1 MAAAKQEAAFALV
14 RSSSVGTAGSPVRE
28 APATAFSIYQSVVK
42 SLPDPL
48 FITDSELTVVY
59 MNEACEQLIGYSAAE
74 TVNRMKCQ
82 DVFRSD
88 ICNNGCAIKGCMAS
102 GHSVVGARVF
112 ITHRSGRQIPVSASA
127 GVITD
132 PTGQVVGGLEVI
144 RDISDQVAAE
154 VEVKNKEEYSTS
166 IVQGISDPF
175 FVANAQLTITYMND
189 ACATLTGYS
198 PAETVNKLKCRE
210 VFKSNIGDSGC
221 ALKQCMSTGK
231 TVSGARVVI
240 TDKTGAKKNILASA
254 GGIKDSRGQVIGG
267 FELCRDISN
276 LVAAETELQKNAEET
291 SATSE
296 EFAASIEEVSSVSEE
311 MAATVGKVNENTQ
324 EVLKTVQQSTD
335 AAGNGARTVS
345 ETAEASRAI
354 AQAAAESK
362 RDMLELK
369 DHSRRI
375 TEILDVIRDIAE
387 QTNLLAL
394 NAAIEAARA
403 GDQGRGFAVVAEEVR
418 KLASRA
424 QSSTKQ
430 ILELVQGINAK
441 TDNLDKS
448 LDKVQGQVT
457 VTVEKTDRARAVLE
471 EIVRS
476 SEASKEGMHSIASA
490 MTQAAASTEQTS
502 ASVQQAAAA
511 AQELARLG
519 QSLRDLSH
527 RIGTEV

>member
-1 MAAAKQEAAFALV
+1 
-14 RSSSVGTAGSPVRE
+14 
-28 APATAFSIYQSVVK
+28 
-42 SLPDPL
+42 
-48 FITDSELTVVY
+48 
-59 MNEACEQLIGYSAAE
+59 
-74 TVNRMKCQ
+74 
-82 DVFRSD
+82 
-88 ICNNGCAIKGCMAS
+88 
-102 GHSVVGARVF
+102 
-112 ITHRSGRQIPVSASA
+112 
-127 GVITD
+127 
-132 PTGQVVGGLEVI
+132 
-144 RDISDQVAAE
+144 
-154 VEVKNKEEYSTS
+154 
-166 IVQGISDPF
+166 
-175 FVANAQLTITYMND
+175 
-189 ACATLTGYS
+189 
-198 PAETVNKLKCRE
+198 
-210 VFKSNIGDSGC
+210 
-221 ALKQCMSTGK
+221 MSTGK